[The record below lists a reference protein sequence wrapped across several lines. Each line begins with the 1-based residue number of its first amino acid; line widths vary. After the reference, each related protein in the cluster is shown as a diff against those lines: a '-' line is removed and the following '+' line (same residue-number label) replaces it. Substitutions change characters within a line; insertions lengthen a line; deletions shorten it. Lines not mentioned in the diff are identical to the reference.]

1 MQTPAISCYSVA
13 TTAPPIIQVVFVGAA
28 MIVFRKLA
36 TAVVVIKLT
45 VVVLVEVVGEVKLLV
60 VVLTEA
66 ASSLA
71 FAPSVTT
78 VGLADN
84 TGASEG

>member
-13 TTAPPIIQVVFVGAA
+13 TTAPPIIKVVFVGAA

-36 TAVVVIKLT
+36 TAVVVTKLT

-60 VVLTEA
+60 VVLTET

-71 FAPSVTT
+71 FAPSVIS
-78 VGLADN
+78 VGVSDIA
-84 TGASEG
+84 GASEG